1 MKNICIVTGTRAEYG
16 LLRPVITG
24 INGSKYLS
32 LSLVVTGSHLSPEFG
47 ETVQEI
53 EDDGFPIDRQVEI
66 LLSSN
71 SSVGVSKSIGLGVI
85 GFADVFDHLKPDAV
99 VFLGDRFE
107 MLSAATAA
115 MVALIPIAHIH
126 GGEVTTGA
134 LDDNIRH
141 AITKMSHLHFVA
153 AEDYRRRVVQL
164 GECPDRVFVV
174 GGLGVDSIKER
185 QLYNRAELE
194 EVLSMKILT
203 KTLLVT
209 FHPLTV
215 EENNGLSDLDQLLQ
229 TLKIWDEVQLVFT
242 MPNADA
248 GSREF
253 IQRIEEFV
261 GGCPNARVYN
271 SLGQKTYLSCLEHF
285 DGVIGNSS
293 SGLLEVPSFEK
304 GSINIGGRQ
313 QGRLRSS
320 SVIDCAANKAD
331 INKALEKLFSL
342 EFQSSLKNA
351 INPYGSG
358 GASKE
363 IVKILENQNLSALLQ
378 KKFFDLTQF

>member
-271 SLGQKTYLSCLEHF
+271 SLGQK
-285 DGVIGNSS
+285 N
-293 SGLLEVPSFEK
+293 LL
-304 GSINIGGRQ
+304 
-313 QGRLRSS
+313 
-320 SVIDCAANKAD
+320 
-331 INKALEKLFSL
+331 
-342 EFQSSLKNA
+342 
-351 INPYGSG
+351 
-358 GASKE
+358 
-363 IVKILENQNLSALLQ
+363 ILP
-378 KKFFDLTQF
+378 